1 MRVTERWRSR
11 NWWPV
16 WNAPK
21 GHVAFWRLQPPPR
34 LLCACSHCCPG
45 GLLTSRLLPG
55 AFTRTRTTQETRPS
69 QKRRRLQGPFRFTNI
84 CCGDIAPGGMLSE
97 QGQCA
102 FGWLVAEPNVS
113 TTLATLGT
121 VRALTLDTS
130 NGLHGQQRCSC
141 AKAYTLQRA
150 LGFPE

>member
-1 MRVTERWRSR
+1 
-11 NWWPV
+11 
-16 WNAPK
+16 
-21 GHVAFWRLQPPPR
+21 
-34 LLCACSHCCPG
+34 
-45 GLLTSRLLPG
+45 
-55 AFTRTRTTQETRPS
+55 
-69 QKRRRLQGPFRFTNI
+69 
-84 CCGDIAPGGMLSE
+84 MLSE
-97 QGQCA
+97 QVPLAGRLCLHCTWYDV
-102 FGWLVAEPNVS
+102 FVAEPNVS